1 MRIRAFLIGSLLLA
15 ATQANA
21 GRLDFLQESVLTEL
35 NEKDIQSFR
44 LTANKTLETVKDKET
59 VFWQGESGVK
69 GKMQAQFSYQF
80 DGTPCRRVRFAFQNT
95 KKHTEAY
102 KFDICKTEGS
112 WKIAA
117 TPASSFTND
126 DWLQLEEELIYSLN
140 TISNGNPVSWIGT
153 TSRVSGVIVPLT
165 TETKGSKTCR
175 NVAISLIDRKGR
187 TSDGQYRF
195 CQQNDHSWKRVPET
209 PQ

>member
-21 GRLDFLQESVLTEL
+21 GKLDFLQNSVLTEL

-80 DGTPCRRVRFAFQNT
+80 DGIPCRRIRFAFQNAQ
-95 KKHTEAY
+95 KHTEAY

-126 DWLQLEEELIYSLN
+126 DWLQFEEELIYSLS

-175 NVAISLIDRKGR
+175 NVAISIIDRKGR